1 MANFFSKLF
10 SRSKSTD
17 NNSGINDTLERNAA
31 LENPSNPINGDT
43 LSGLSL
49 PDGKVNVTKDNILS
63 ITALWRAISI
73 LSGVVASLP
82 IAVYRVTDTSAERKR
97 THPITRLLA
106 RNPSR
111 LYTKFDFIQTLVL
124 HLSICGNFFALII
137 RNGAG
142 NPTSLAILNPMN
154 VKIEINSR
162 NEVIYV
168 YTETRQDG
176 NQFTTTTKRYNS
188 DRIIHVSGL
197 SWTAVLGEDVMRMFQ
212 DVLST
217 GVSYQDFLAS
227 FFANSAFLA
236 GAIETPQKLDAEAY
250 KRMKDSWQSTY
261 GGTKKAGGV
270 AILEQGSKY
279 QKIGLTP
286 DEAGTGTVKNINVA
300 DIALITGVPAFLLE
314 HLDRATYHN
323 VEQLNI
329 AFVLYTVHP
338 LCQNIQEELARKL
351 LPENEQET
359 HEIRFD
365 LNSLLLADAKTRAE
379 RIDRLMKWGIIN
391 RDEARAMEGLNPISD
406 GSGEKYYI
414 PLNMV
419 DPTAEPEEMQDEQ
432 QTDSEPQNEAS
443 NEPQ

>member
-1 MANFFSKLF
+1 MANFFTKLF
-10 SRSKSTD
+10 SRSKAVD
-17 NNSGINDTLERNAA
+17 DGAVFDAPERNAA

-43 LSGLSL
+43 LSGLSS
-49 PDGKVNVTKDNILS
+49 PDGKITVTKDNILS
-63 ITALWRAISI
+63 ITALWRAITI

-82 IAVYRVTDTSAERKR
+82 IAVYKVTDNSAQKR
-97 THPITRLLA
+97 TTHPITRLLSK
-106 RNPSR
+106 NPSR

-124 HLSICGNFFALII
+124 HLSVCGNFYALII

-142 NPTSLAILNPMN
+142 NPTSLAILNPLSI
-154 VKIEINSR
+154 KIETNSR
-162 NEVIYV
+162 NEVIYT

-176 NQFTTTTKRYNS
+176 NAFNTTTKRYNS

-197 SWTAVLGEDVMRMFQ
+197 SWSALLGENVMNLFQ
-212 DVLST
+212 DILST
-217 GVSYQDFLAS
+217 GISYQDFLAS
-227 FFANSAFLA
+227 FFANSAMLA
-236 GAIETPQKLDAEAY
+236 GAIKVPQKLDDPAY
-250 KRMKDSWQSTY
+250 KRMGSSWKNAY
-261 GGTKKAGGV
+261 GGTKKAGGI
-270 AILEQGSKY
+270 AILEQGAEY

-286 DEAGTGTVKNINVA
+286 DEAGSGTVKNINVS

-351 LPENEQET
+351 LQESEIDT

-391 RDEARAMEGLNPISD
+391 RDEARSMEGMNPITD
-406 GSGEKYYI
+406 GSGQTYYV

-419 DPTAEPEEMQDEQ
+419 DPNEEGEESQEDSEELNPQPNEQ
-432 QTDSEPQNEAS
+432 QN
-443 NEPQ
+443 